1 MYATVPLSPWQQKR
15 NRTQQQLLVKNG
27 GDKLPILAREEPGDL
42 SVEAIRS
49 LRTSLHFAMM
59 EAKNNILMVSGASPA
74 SGKSFTSTNLA
85 VVIAEA
91 GQRVLLID
99 ADMRKG
105 FLHRW
110 FNNSARGGLSDML
123 SGLIAPDQS
132 VKKTAI
138 ANLDFVPRGQ
148 VPPNPSELLMHQR
161 FADFLQWARQNYDLV
176 LIDTPPVLAVTDA
189 AIVGHHVGTALMVV
203 RFEVDT
209 VRQIETSIRRFEQNG
224 VAIKGVILNGMV
236 KKTATDAGYYAFAY
250 PSHQE
255 KV

>member
-1 MYATVPLSPWQQKR
+1 
-15 NRTQQQLLVKNG
+15 
-27 GDKLPILAREEPGDL
+27 
-42 SVEAIRS
+42 
-49 LRTSLHFAMM
+49 
-59 EAKNNILMVSGASPA
+59 
-74 SGKSFTSTNLA
+74 
-85 VVIAEA
+85 VIAQA

-110 FNNSARGGLSDML
+110 LNNSAKEGLSDML
-123 SGLIAPDQS
+123 SGLIAPEMA
-132 VKKTAI
+132 VKKTDI

-161 FADFLQWARQNYDLV
+161 FADFLRWAGQNYDLV

-189 AIVGHHVGTALMVV
+189 AIVGHHAGTALMVV
-203 RFEVDT
+203 RFEVNT

-224 VAIKGVILNGMV
+224 VTIKGVILNGMV

-255 KV
+255 KVQ